1 MDYWIFRGALNNIL
15 RKPFTPSSI
24 YDALVSLD
32 ELNKKNNTK
41 DMLIQNNS
49 SINARILLVE
59 DNEINQTVCE
69 EMLKRVGAE
78 VVLANDGL
86 EAVAMC
92 RENHFDIILMDLH
105 MPRMN
110 GFDASKEIRTFD
122 EKTPIEIIAK
132 IKPNVHIKGGDYKK
146 DDLPE
151 TSIVELNG
159 GVVEILSFIDNKST
173 TGVIE
178 KILEVYG
185 SNDK

>member
-1 MDYWIFRGALNNIL
+1 MKNLIDREKIEEFIEELKKQGKKIV
-15 RKPFTPSSI
+15 FTNG
-24 YDALVSLD
+24 V
-32 ELNKKNNTK
+32 
-41 DMLIQNNS
+41 
-49 SINARILLVE
+49 
-59 DNEINQTVCE
+59 
-69 EMLKRVGAE
+69 
-78 VVLANDGL
+78 
-86 EAVAMC
+86 
-92 RENHFDIILMDLH
+92 FDILHVGHLTYLEEAKTFGDILIVGINSDSSVKVNKGDKRPINSEEDRAKMIIGLKPVDY
-105 MPRMN
+105 
-110 GFDASKEIRTFD
+110 AVIFD